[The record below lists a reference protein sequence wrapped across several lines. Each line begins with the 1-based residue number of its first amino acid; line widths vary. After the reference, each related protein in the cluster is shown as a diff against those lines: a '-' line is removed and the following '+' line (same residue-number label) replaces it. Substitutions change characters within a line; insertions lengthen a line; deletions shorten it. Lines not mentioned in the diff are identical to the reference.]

1 MIPAKAS
8 LEYLFGNHKSE
19 RLTLVA
25 WGNIKEDTL
34 ITIPILPGTS
44 IENARLKLKRHT
56 EGNHLPVTDMFYCRK
71 ELNNTATRSIQEE
84 SITLVMKR
92 IAAGLSIHTLHLEEQ
107 YPRQEENYTLLIRGT
122 GTEMDFT
129 GKVTGEN
136 AEYKPLSI
144 TDEQGN
150 VHVPPF
156 RIFLPR
162 KERA

>member
-1 MIPAKAS
+1 
-8 LEYLFGNHKSE
+8 
-19 RLTLVA
+19 
-25 WGNIKEDTL
+25 
-34 ITIPILPGTS
+34 
-44 IENARLKLKRHT
+44 
-56 EGNHLPVTDMFYCRK
+56 
-71 ELNNTATRSIQEE
+71 
-84 SITLVMKR
+84 MKR

-156 RIFLPR
+156 RIFPTGEG
-162 KERA
+162 KGIE

>member
-1 MIPAKAS
+1 M
-8 LEYLFGNHKSE
+8 EYLFGNHKSE

-129 GKVTGEN
+129 GKVTG
-136 AEYKPLSI
+136 
-144 TDEQGN
+144 
-150 VHVPPF
+150 
-156 RIFLPR
+156 
-162 KERA
+162 

>member
-1 MIPAKAS
+1 
-8 LEYLFGNHKSE
+8 
-19 RLTLVA
+19 
-25 WGNIKEDTL
+25 
-34 ITIPILPGTS
+34 
-44 IENARLKLKRHT
+44 
-56 EGNHLPVTDMFYCRK
+56 MFYCRK

-156 RIFLPR
+156 RIFSYRGR
-162 KERA
+162 KGHRNRHIQRAGQGMYSGTGQ